1 MRKSF
6 SKIKILHLLHCV
18 GGVEVYVRQITENI
32 NPDYIENII
41 VSQTLINK
49 DKFQNPSK
57 GLIKSHTISIKREIN
72 PLFDLLAIFKF
83 IYIIIKEKP
92 NLIHAHSAK
101 GGVIARISSLFFKI
115 KVFYTPHAFSFLS
128 TNSFLKRQLY
138 IFIEKALKTSNTFV
152 LATSISEKNQAE
164 HKIGYSP
171 SKVMVLNNAI
181 PPFDLSIIKAYPLI
195 HSNYICT
202 VARPSYQKNVEM
214 LLDVFLLITNK
225 CNDIHLFIIG
235 AGEYSPYLKK
245 IKKIIVKYNL
255 ESNVTILPWI
265 ARTNVLSIIKNSKIY
280 VSTSR
285 YEGMPYAVI
294 ESMSL
299 KVPCVLT
306 DVDGNRDLVKDG
318 YNGYIIKNMDVKDM
332 SLKICDLLE
341 NNDKR
346 KQFGE
351 NAYTYYLK
359 NHLLSQFIDKLTRNY
374 FKISS

>member
-351 NAYTYYLK
+351 NAYAYYLK

>member
-351 NAYTYYLK
+351 NAYAYYRK
-359 NHLLSQFIDKLTRNY
+359 NHLLSQFVVKLTRNY
-374 FKISS
+374 FKASN

>member
-332 SLKICDLLE
+332 RLKICDLLE

-351 NAYTYYLK
+351 NAYAYYLK

>member
-115 KVFYTPHAFSFLS
+115 KVFYTPHAFSFSS
-128 TNSFLKRQLY
+128 TNSFLIRQLY
-138 IFIEKALKTSNTFV
+138 IFIERSLKTSNTFV

-351 NAYTYYLK
+351 NAYAYYLK